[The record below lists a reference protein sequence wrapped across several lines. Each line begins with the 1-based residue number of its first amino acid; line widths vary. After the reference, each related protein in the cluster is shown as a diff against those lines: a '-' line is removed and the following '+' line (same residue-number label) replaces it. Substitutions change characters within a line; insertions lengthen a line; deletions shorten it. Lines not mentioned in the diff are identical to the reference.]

1 MNIEIS
7 FNKSDRLWYVVADTE
22 SGLCHDSFFTVDV
35 ALAFAKA
42 FYGASVIK
50 EVAA

>member
-1 MNIEIS
+1 MKIEIS
-7 FNKSDRLWYVVADTE
+7 FNKSDRLWYVVADLP
-22 SGLCHDSFFTVDV
+22 SGKAHDSFATIAE

-42 FYGASVIK
+42 FYGASIIK